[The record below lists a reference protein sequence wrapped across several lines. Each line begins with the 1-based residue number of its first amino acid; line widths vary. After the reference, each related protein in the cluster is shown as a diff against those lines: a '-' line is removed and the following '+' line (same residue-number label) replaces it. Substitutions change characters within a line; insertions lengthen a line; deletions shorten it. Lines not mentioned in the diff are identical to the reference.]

1 MDDNK
6 QEDMVPNS
14 TSDKTDETPE
24 PVGQAASDAGYVDP
38 EQIEQQM
45 DTESDLTLEQATIAD
60 DGEEAADAE
69 LSSDPIYI
77 ANEQLNEQLQTIAQA
92 RESLQTQLMDMT
104 SQYQRLAADFEN
116 FRKRTQKEKEDLEL
130 NIKCST
136 IGQLLPVIDNFERA
150 RAHIK
155 PQNDGEMNIHKSYQ
169 GVYKQMVEC
178 LKQIG
183 VSPMRP
189 EGEPFDPNLHE
200 AVMREPT
207 SEYPEGTVIEEL
219 MRGYIL
225 GDRVLRHAMVKVA
238 TEPEVSDTTEEPPA
252 EGSVD

>member
-1 MDDNK
+1 
-6 QEDMVPNS
+6 MVPNS
-14 TSDKTDETPE
+14 TSDKTDETPQ
-24 PVGQAASDAGYVDP
+24 PVEQAVSDGGSVDS

-45 DTESDLTLEQATIAD
+45 DTESDLTLEQATIAN
-60 DGEEAADAE
+60 DGSEATDAE
-69 LSSDPIYI
+69 LSSDPIYM
-77 ANEQLNEQLQTIAQA
+77 ANEQLNQQLQTITEA
-92 RESLQTQLMDMT
+92 RESLQAQLMEIT

-130 NIKCST
+130 NIKCSM

-178 LKQIG
+178 LKQMG

-219 MRGYIL
+219 MRGYTL

>member
-1 MDDNK
+1 
-6 QEDMVPNS
+6 MVPNS